1 VALFTL
7 YLLFLGAY
15 QMVPG
20 EEVML
25 AALPP
30 PAGLVLFF
38 LNDEHHAMTSD

>member
-1 VALFTL
+1 VDLFTL

-20 EEVML
+20 EEAML

-30 PAGLVLFF
+30 QAGMVLFF
-38 LNDEHHAMTSD
+38 LNGEHHALASD